1 MRIPIANLIR
11 WQDKPITLLIIQA
24 RLMGLI
30 HFSIG
35 YIFTYEAFL
44 SAETA

>member
-11 WQDKPITLLIIQA
+11 WQDKPITLLIIQT

-30 HFSIG
+30 HFLIG
-35 YIFTYEAFL
+35 YIFTYAAFVR
-44 SAETA
+44 AETT

>member
-24 RLMGLI
+24 RLMGNT
-30 HFSIG
+30 FFIG